1 MDKDLSSDYS
11 DLVYLSSACCF
22 NNHKLNALA
31 DRLQK
36 TDLSCDVD
44 ISASVLVL
52 LTDEPCPKLLLTKR
66 SGRLSSHAG
75 EMAFVGGRRD
85 DGDGSTAQTA
95 LREAFEEVGLDSQA
109 VSVIGYLPYQYS
121 KKGLAV
127 RPVVAVVPASVVLVA
142 SAVEVERICWE
153 SFEFFV
159 QNPPIICYYGLT
171 KQATISQATSNQS
184 MTNQTT
190 TSPAWQLADDV
201 VWGLTGRI
209 IADLVEL
216 WQEAFKRD
224 N

>member
-11 DLVYLSSACCF
+11 DLVYLSSACRF

-36 TDLSCDVD
+36 TNLACDVD

-66 SGRLSSHAG
+66 SDKLSSHAG

-121 KKGLAV
+121 KKGLVV

-159 QNPPIICYYGLT
+159 PNPPIICYYGLT
-171 KQATISQATSNQS
+171 KQATASQATISQTTSKQS

-190 TSPAWQLADDV
+190 TSPAWQLAEDV

-216 WQEAFKRD
+216 WQE
-224 N
+224 

>member
-22 NNHKLNALA
+22 NNHKLNTLA

-66 SGRLSSHAG
+66 SDKLSSHAG

-171 KQATISQATSNQS
+171 KQATASQATISQTTSKQS

-190 TSPAWQLADDV
+190 TGPAWQLADDV

-209 IADLVEL
+209 IVDLIEL
-216 WQEAFKRD
+216 WQE
-224 N
+224 